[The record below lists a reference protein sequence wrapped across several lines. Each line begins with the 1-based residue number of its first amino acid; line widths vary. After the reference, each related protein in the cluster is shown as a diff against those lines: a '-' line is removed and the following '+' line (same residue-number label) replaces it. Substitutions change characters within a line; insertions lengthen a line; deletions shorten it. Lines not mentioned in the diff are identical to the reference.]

1 MTPYFRITPLTMT
14 IIVTNYNTDEGI
26 RTDEYSGIAAYNYHD
41 SSNMWI
47 FIAEDRKY
55 YLNNEQVLEMEIIYK

>member
-1 MTPYFRITPLTMT
+1 MTPYYRITPSTMT
-14 IIVTNYNTDEGI
+14 IIVTNYNTGEGI
-26 RTDEYSGIAAYNYHD
+26 RTDEYSGIAAYNYHE

-55 YLNNEQVLEMEIIYK
+55 YLNNEQILEMEIIYK